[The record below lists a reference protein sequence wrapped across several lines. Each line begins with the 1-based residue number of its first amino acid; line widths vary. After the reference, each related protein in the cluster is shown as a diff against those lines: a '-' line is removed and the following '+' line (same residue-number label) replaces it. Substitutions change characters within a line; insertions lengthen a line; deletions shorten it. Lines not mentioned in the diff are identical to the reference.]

1 MIDLPG
7 GEIKLW
13 LYLSEPLC
21 QQVSAELAKTRNPA
35 AAFRLI
41 KPLVHRAT
49 EVVRLTI
56 TERHLPPHLRVISD
70 VPNLDARVP
79 PWLTQAGRRLATK
92 IDEWATRQLIGYL
105 RENADEFRRICA
117 DRQDGVTLRVT
128 ISRIPGIDTLRAAA
142 RGQLSGQ
149 HQGWSFTGT
158 PAVVI
163 HAQPGH
169 VIR

>member
-1 MIDLPG
+1 MSAGFG
-7 GEIKLW
+7 GAREDSK
-13 LYLSEPLC
+13 SC
-21 QQVSAELAKTRNPA
+21 GGVPA
-35 AAFRLI
+35 HQATGAPRHRGGA
-41 KPLVHRAT
+41 PDHHRAA
-49 EVVRLTI
+49 
-56 TERHLPPHLRVISD
+56 SSA
-70 VPNLDARVP
+70 ARVP